1 MSLAGSAMA
10 PLLYALARV
19 ESRAQAAQ
27 ELASALGAEQLLIY
41 VRDPQLHVMLP
52 APGMPKTLAGGP
64 LWRAFLRRCL
74 HEPRPEGIVD
84 LPAGTEQPARAIVR
98 EDAALILV
106 GGSPDP
112 AGLQALE
119 EPLPLLAALLV
130 AQQAL
135 HVERAEG
142 AAARDAASQA
152 HDLAKALDRSR
163 AATAELNLQLRQE
176 HERKDEF
183 LAVLS
188 HELRNPLS
196 PLVHSVEILRR
207 TTSSDRR
214 LGRHLEVMARQLQQ
228 LTHLVDDL
236 LDVSR
241 VSRGLIELRR
251 EHVLLQ
257 DILDDAVEAARPLV
271 EGRGHLLQRSELP
284 AGLLVHADRVRL
296 TQVFANL
303 LANAAKYTNPGGRI
317 SVSVVSDQRR
327 VSVVVQDTGIGIP
340 PDMLSRVF
348 DMFTQVPAAQVRSQ
362 GGLGIGLTL
371 ARRLVELHGGR
382 ITAHSR
388 GEGQGSTFTVSLPQL
403 VTGAARTPQQQEPTA
418 GHAPA
423 GGRPRVLVVDDNVDG
438 AEAMAALIDHMGAEV
453 RIAGDGQQALRE
465 AVAFEPHLVLL
476 DIGLPGMDGYE
487 TARRLR
493 GLPGRQARLIALT
506 GYGSAQD
513 RERSLAAGFDEHL
526 VKPVPA
532 ERMQRLLHE
541 LGAMHEGS

>member
-1 MSLAGSAMA
+1 MA
-10 PLLYALARV
+10 PLLYALAPSG
-19 ESRAQAAQ
+19 SRAQAAR
-27 ELASALGAEQLLIY
+27 ELAAALGAEQLLLY

-74 HEPRPEGIVD
+74 NEAGPAGIVD
-84 LPAGTEQPARAIVR
+84 LPAGTERPAQAIVR
-98 EDAALILV
+98 DGAALILV
-106 GGSPDP
+106 GGSPEA
-112 AGLQALE
+112 AGVQALE

-142 AAARDAASQA
+142 AAAREAASQA

-207 TTSSDRR
+207 TTGADRGMAR
-214 LGRHLEVMARQLQQ
+214 QLEVMARQLQQ

-236 LDVSR
+236 LDISR

-251 EHVLLQ
+251 EQVLLQ

-271 EGRGHLLQRSELP
+271 EGRGHVLQRSELP

-303 LANAAKYTNPGGRI
+303 LGNAAKYTNPGGRI

-348 DMFTQVPAAQVRSQ
+348 DMFTQVPAAQARSQ

-403 VTGAARTPQQQEPTA
+403 VADRTRTPPGQRPAAAHATA
-418 GHAPA
+418 GGP
-423 GGRPRVLVVDDNVDG
+423 GGRLRVLVVDDNVDG
-438 AEAMAALIDHMGAEV
+438 ADTMASLIGFMGAEV
-453 RIAGDGQQALRE
+453 RVASDGRQALRE
-465 AVAFEPHLVLL
+465 AAAFEPHLVLL
-476 DIGLPGMDGYE
+476 DIGLPEMDGYE

-493 GLPGRQARLIALT
+493 GLPGMQARLVALT

-513 RERSLAAGFDEHL
+513 RERALAAGFDEHL

-532 ERMQRLLHE
+532 ELMQRLLQE